1 VIKSKYN
8 VKIPIS
14 GGVFTVKKIIA
25 VIMALACIVCVF
37 ASCGKKDD
45 TPKELTSGDY
55 TYVVLEDGTIKITKY
70 NGTSDEIER
79 DLPSEIDGKTVT
91 VIGKEAFAG
100 AEGLTVVNFPT
111 GLVKIEERAFAESS
125 IKKAFMYRSK
135 SLKEIGAEAF
145 SKCPNLVQV
154 DMSSSLE
161 TVGEKAFFYCTK
173 LKVATFRGNTPN
185 IADFAFDACPSLV
198 IYTKEGMDKVIAY
211 AEKSLIE
218 LKYLTV

>member
-1 VIKSKYN
+1 M
-8 VKIPIS
+8 
-14 GGVFTVKKIIA
+14 KKIIA

-55 TYVVLEDGTIKITKY
+55 TYVVLEDGTVKITKY

-185 IADFAFDACPSLV
+185 IADFAFDALPEPCYLHQGGHGQGRRLRR
-198 IYTKEGMDKVIAY
+198 KEPHRA
-211 AEKSLIE
+211 
-218 LKYLTV
+218 

>member
-1 VIKSKYN
+1 M
-8 VKIPIS
+8 
-14 GGVFTVKKIIA
+14 KKIIA

-55 TYVVLEDGTIKITKY
+55 TYVVLEDGTAKITKY

-173 LKVATFRGNTPN
+173 LKVCLLYTSDA
-185 IADFAFDACPSLV
+185 AD
-198 IYTKEGMDKVIAY
+198 
-211 AEKSLIE
+211 E
-218 LKYLTV
+218 L

>member
-1 VIKSKYN
+1 M
-8 VKIPIS
+8 
-14 GGVFTVKKIIA
+14 KKIIA

-37 ASCGKKDD
+37 ASCGKKDE

-55 TYVVLEDGTIKITKY
+55 TYVVLEDGTVKITKY

-125 IKKAFMYRSK
+125 KISWEIIMTVMPSSRLSLSINSYISAVTLGSSPDTGSSSK
-135 SLKEIGAEAF
+135 SIFRVAHRALA
-145 SKCPNLVQV
+145 
-154 DMSSSLE
+154 SSTRCCWPPDSS
-161 TVGEKAFFYCTK
+161 
-173 LKVATFRGNTPN
+173 R
-185 IADFAFDACPSLV
+185 
-198 IYTKEGMDKVIAY
+198 
-211 AEKSLIE
+211 
-218 LKYLTV
+218 